1 MYYSLICVLALIIL
15 LITNHDI
22 LLKPRKPN
30 ESKSIKSYRA
40 FLHAIGTYHLTDL
53 FWGIFDSAGLKVR
66 LYIDTEIFFIA
77 MSLGLILLAQY
88 TVTYVETK
96 SLISKIYVI
105 ASTVF
110 FFVVVV
116 VMIVNIFNPIMFYL
130 DDNCGYHPGFA
141 RYIVLG
147 VQIILLFLTAVYTF
161 VLGFKTKGL
170 SGRRYFTIGM
180 FAIIMLISISIQMYF
195 PLLPLY
201 TIGYMLGVVL
211 LRTFIIENEKEEY
224 RIDLETSLEREKEQS
239 LELKTA
245 WKLAY
250 TDALTGVESKLAYLE
265 AQERID
271 TLINNKE
278 LKDFALVVFDIN
290 NLKKVNDTL
299 GHQEGDKY
307 IIKACTLIKE
317 TFKNSE
323 VYRIGGDEFIALLK
337 NTDFINRYSLLDD
350 FNNQIEINI
359 KNNDVVISSGM
370 ADYNKDEDKSF
381 RNMFERADFSMYDQ
395 KKHLKTIMN

>member
-1 MYYSLICVLALIIL
+1 MYYSLIGILALIIL
-15 LITNHDI
+15 VITNHDI
-22 LLKPRKPN
+22 LFKRKGTRV
-30 ESKSIKSYRA
+30 IRTYRA
-40 FLHAIGTYHLTDL
+40 FLLAIATYYLTDII
-53 FWGIFDSAGLKVR
+53 WGLLDLAKLR
-66 LYIDTEIFFIA
+66 TALYVDTVIFFIVIA
-77 MSLGLILLAQY
+77 LGVVLHAVY

-96 SLISKIYVI
+96 TIYNKVYII
-105 ASTVF
+105 ASSIF
-110 FFVVVV
+110 LALVVVV
-116 VMIVNIFNPIMFYL
+116 LIINLFNPIFFSIDEKCVYYT
-130 DDNCGYHPGFA
+130 GPA
-141 RYIVLG
+141 RYYVLG
-147 VQIILLFLTAVYTF
+147 YQIILLFLTAVYAYAE
-161 VLGFKTKGL
+161 GFKKKGII
-170 SGRRYFTIGM
+170 GKRYITIGL
-180 FAIIMLISISIQMYF
+180 FATIMLTSISFQMFF
-195 PLLPLY
+195 PLVPLY
-201 TIGYMLGVVL
+201 TIGYMVGSSL
-211 LRTFIIENEKEEY
+211 LRTFIVENEKEEY
-224 RIDLETSLEREKEQS
+224 RVNLETALEREKEQS

-245 WKLAY
+245 RKLAY

-271 TLINNKE
+271 TLINNNE

-317 TFKNSE
+317 TFKNSD
-323 VYRIGGDEFIALLK
+323 VFRIGGDEFIALLK

-359 KNNDVVISSGM
+359 KNDDVVISSGM

-395 KKHLKTIMN
+395 KKHLKSIMD